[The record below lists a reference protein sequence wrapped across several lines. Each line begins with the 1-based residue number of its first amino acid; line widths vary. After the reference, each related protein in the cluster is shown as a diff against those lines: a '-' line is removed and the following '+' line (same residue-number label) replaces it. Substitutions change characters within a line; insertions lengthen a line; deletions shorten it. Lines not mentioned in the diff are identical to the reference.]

1 VVIAVIGKK
10 LGMTR
15 LYSEGGAAVPVTL
28 IRVYESLVSGFRA
41 CEGRDFSQVTLSYG
55 KDGKTERRIGKAV
68 LGFYRKKGLEAYDS
82 MRTFKVEKG
91 KELPVGSFWGIEQ
104 LKQNSKVDVIG
115 ISKGKGF
122 AGAVKRFGFQGQLA
136 QHGSSLSHRSLGGT
150 GSRRREGKVFKG
162 KKMAGHMGFE
172 RVTVKNLEIVRVE
185 PENSI
190 LCVRGAVPGFKGAEL
205 IIRNSNG

>member
-1 VVIAVIGKK
+1 MAVAVIGKK

-15 LYSEGGAAVPVTL
+15 LYLEGGAAVPVTL
-28 IRVYESLVSGFRA
+28 IRVYESLVSDFRVY
-41 CEGRDFSQVTLSYG
+41 EDRDFSHVTLSYG

-68 LGFYRKKGLEAYDS
+68 MGFYKKKGLEAHDS

-91 KELPVGSFWGIEQ
+91 EEFSVGSFLGIEQ
-104 LKQNSKVDVIG
+104 LEQNAKVDVTG

-122 AGAVKRFGFQGQLA
+122 AGAVKRFGFKGQLA

-150 GSRRREGKVFKG
+150 GCRRREGKVFKG
-162 KKMAGHMGFE
+162 KKMAGHMGSE
-172 RVTVKNLEIVRVE
+172 KVTVKNLEIVKIE
-185 PENSI
+185 GENSI
-190 LCVRGAVPGFKGAEL
+190 LCIKGAVPGSRGTEL